1 MSAFISESLV
11 DQVEAAVL
19 DSLRRS
25 PDLSVESSA
34 RSWARHIEPLASTQV
49 LTTVTER
56 VVSNLTG
63 LGVLDPLLSDPT
75 ISELM
80 VSNGLVWVER
90 LGQLHQ
96 VHDMVVTEAAIMRIV
111 ERVIAPLGLELNRA
125 HPMVD
130 ARLPDGS
137 RLNVIIPPLAIDG
150 PCLTVRRF
158 AARQLTLTE
167 FGPSPTIAHAVIS
180 AVSDHQNVLVS
191 GSTGSGKTTLLNTLG
206 SLCSPAD
213 RIVTIEDAAELRL
226 SGAHIVRLEARPGS
240 HDGSGKVTIRDLVRN
255 ALRMR
260 PDRIIIGEV
269 RGGEAFDMITAL
281 NTGHDGS
288 MTTVHANSASDAL
301 RRLELMML
309 LAGIELPIAAVR
321 EQIASAIHCVIH
333 VARVGDGRRQIVEFG
348 RVHLVNGSIHVEPEH
363 ASCTPSQSSS
373 GWVA

>member
-1 MSAFISESLV
+1 MSSLTAENMV
-11 DQVEAAVL
+11 DRVEAAVL

-34 RSWARHIEPLASTQV
+34 RSWARHIEPLASPQV
-49 LTTVTER
+49 LASVTQQ

-63 LGVLDPLLSDPT
+63 LGVLDPLLNDPSIT
-75 ISELM
+75 ELM
-80 VSNGLVWVER
+80 VTKGLVWVER
-90 LGQLHQ
+90 QGQLHQ
-96 VHDMVVTEAAIMRIV
+96 VHGMVVTEAAVMRIV

-130 ARLPDGS
+130 ARLADGS

-158 AARQLTLTE
+158 AARQLTLAD
-167 FGPSPTIAHAVIS
+167 FGPSPTITQSVIN
-180 AVSDHQNVLVS
+180 AVSQRQNVLVS
-191 GSTGSGKTTLLNTLG
+191 GSTGSGKTTLLNTVG

-226 SGAHIVRLEARPGS
+226 PGDHVVRLEARPGA

-333 VARVGDGRRQIVEFG
+333 VARVGDGRRQIVSFG
-348 RVHLVNGSIHVEPEH
+348 RVRLINGSIELEPNV
-363 ASCTPSQSSS
+363 APFSPAQS